1 MQHVIDHQDRSIS
14 KSKSDGRKNS
24 RTHKHDRTSS
34 SRKQSENGNDDNNA
48 ARDDVPIDGQQTEK
62 DQTVFG
68 GTTSP
73 KQADVMEEDVPVDFH
88 RRSHSRSKS
97 ATRARGSQNGS
108 GDVQNNE
115 VPFGRWHGEN
125 QDGGRTRH
133 KNQNQQNRQNAT
145 RTQAN
150 RTESQHS
157 GSANVNAN
165 QLAHAVAHAVSH
177 SGRAKGGASNSNNNW
192 SNDNIQRENGSE
204 VQNLSERRSKAPP
217 PLPPHPNS
225 PRTTTVRY
233 IKPTDPIEDDIPT
246 LDGRSRT
253 IWKQRPDDVDEEKQN
268 DIGNGE
274 TEGQHR
280 NSHSSRPYRR
290 FIPTSKAQGARKN
303 TRHFTAVNEQLQ
315 SKKKKNAGSGNETT
329 NSSDGGSS
337 SEGEALRTR
346 RLNRSEYFQ
355 FAFFA
360 INFN

>member
-1 MQHVIDHQDRSIS
+1 M
-14 KSKSDGRKNS
+14 
-24 RTHKHDRTSS
+24 
-34 SRKQSENGNDDNNA
+34 NDDNND
-48 ARDDVPIDGQQTEK
+48 ARDDSPIDGQQTEK

-68 GTTSP
+68 GTASP
-73 KQADVMEEDVPVDFH
+73 KQADVMEKDLPSDSH

-97 ATRARGSQNGS
+97 STRARGSQNGNS
-108 GDVQNNE
+108 SVENGE
-115 VPFGRWHGEN
+115 VPFGRWHGEHQN
-125 QDGGRTRH
+125 SSETRH
-133 KNQNQQNRQNAT
+133 KNRNQNSRKNAT
-145 RTQAN
+145 RTRVN
-150 RTESQHS
+150 RAETEHS

-177 SGRAKGGASNSNNNW
+177 SGRAKGGASNSSNNRNNNT
-192 SNDNIQRENGSE
+192 IQRENGNE
-204 VQNLSERRSKAPP
+204 VRNLSVRRSKVNSP

-280 NSHSSRPYRR
+280 NAHSSRPYRR

-315 SKKKKNAGSGNETT
+315 SKKKKAGSGNETSS
-329 NSSDGGSS
+329 SSDGESS
-337 SEGEALRTR
+337 SEGKALRTR

-355 FAFFA
+355 FAFLCLTLIDVKRKKLPRQFLAFKLELNANCACLFFA
-360 INFN
+360 RKHRN